1 MNGGDNETRV
11 VNPAVVDNG
20 QNELMIKALMVNKMS
35 VRDGDRASR
44 YVATVRPD
52 VAVVWYVR
60 EDREAGQRVHD
71 VRGQRIDDIDEEG
84 ATGEGAMFVEPVFES
99 GKGTRAET
107 TGASMNTKASMDEK
121 VSVSDN
127 ETAEAA
133 RSEQAVD
140 GEATMADGVSVTYS
154 SATDESQEK

>member
-1 MNGGDNETRV
+1 M
-11 VNPAVVDNG
+11 
-20 QNELMIKALMVNKMS
+20 MMNKMS

-52 VAVVWYVR
+52 VAAVWYVR
-60 EDREAGQRVHD
+60 KDHEAGQRVHD
-71 VRGQRIDDIDEEG
+71 VRGQRTDDIDEEG
-84 ATGEGAMFVEPVFES
+84 TTGEGAMCVEPVFEA
-99 GKGTRAET
+99 GKGTRAQT

-121 VSVSDN
+121 TSVSED

-133 RSEQAVD
+133 RSEQTVD
-140 GEATMADGVSVTYS
+140 GEETMADGVSVTYS